1 MRTAVSSRIAPSQ
14 AGLTLIELI
23 VTCGILVLLSA
34 AALPIAKHALVR
46 RKEAELRHNLREIRD
61 AIDRYKDVA
70 DHGQIAVDIGAQGY
84 PPDLETL
91 VNGVSL
97 NQGSDKK
104 IVFLRAIPIDPMT
117 GRPDWGLRSA
127 QEDYDS
133 QNWDG
138 KNVFDIYS
146 RSTGTAMDGT
156 KYMDW

>member
-1 MRTAVSSRIAPSQ
+1 M
-14 AGLTLIELI
+14 TLIELI

-70 DHGQIAVDIGAQGY
+70 DRGQIAVDIGAQGY

-97 NQGSDKK
+97 NQGSDKR
-104 IVFLRAIPIDPMT
+104 IVFLRALPIDPMT

-127 QEDYDS
+127 QDDYDS

>member
-1 MRTAVSSRIAPSQ
+1 
-14 AGLTLIELI
+14 LTLIELI

-70 DHGQIAVDIGAQGY
+70 DRGQIAVDIGAQGY

-97 NQGSDKK
+97 NQGSDKR
-104 IVFLRAIPIDPMT
+104 IVFLRALPIDPMT

-127 QEDYDS
+127 QDDYDS